1 MEEYKRL
8 KTKLS
13 EGVYNELQLWWVN
26 NLNLTEKQARDFA
39 NLIDKISTDS
49 KVVKN
54 KALVK
59 V

>member
-49 KVVKN
+49 KVVKK

-59 V
+59 S

>member
-26 NLNLTEKQARDFA
+26 NLNLTEKQASDFA

-49 KVVKN
+49 KVVRN

-59 V
+59 T